1 MKKKGFTLIE
11 LLAVIVILAIIMVI
25 AVPKIID
32 VIESSRKS
40 AAKSSAELYVEAIEL
55 KTAMGSLNSNKY
67 PDKDDYLY
75 DEIKVDIKGEGPTS
89 GNYSLKNGKVVSGN
103 FCVNGYEVV
112 FQNRKATVLDK
123 CPEGGVKKSGFIKL
137 SSTSG
142 NYIFPTPGTFEV
154 EENLSGGT
162 LSCTSSAEE
171 VATCSVSGTTVTVTP
186 SEPKSEAGYAIL
198 TIKSDETEK
207 YNEASASYVVTTAAK
222 LSVTTNGYEGSYDGQ
237 EHGITVT
244 CSDATITYGM
254 TEGIYDLTENP
265 KFIDAGN
272 YTVYYKIEKEGYVTA
287 TGSET
292 VIITKLNG
300 NLTLPS
306 ESGEIVVGKN
316 TKIIVSDATG
326 DITCESSNTSL
337 ATCSVSGTTITI
349 NGLSFGEALITINVS
364 ESLNYSSTEKLYSV
378 VIRNKTFEDISIKDY
393 VKMTPTSTNY
403 NISTDLTGYDSVQ
416 TINPSE
422 LNLWRVIRI
431 NSDGTIEMVS
441 AYASSVKIYFKGQ
454 SAYKKYSGSLNT
466 IVKQYANNKYTIATR
481 PVGYKGQLDVVN
493 ATLSAAA
500 CGNKKTSNNTLESV
514 GCGEILYTSDFNLLK
529 SYQLHRA
536 TVVNGSNIVGYW
548 LGSRSFSYN
557 TSTWYSWGGRA
568 ASAAGD
574 TGVGAMYTY
583 DREFFDPSPPCYTIR
598 PIVTLKSGLT
608 ATGTGTRS
616 DPFVLQ

>member
-32 VIESSRKS
+32 VIESSKKS

-123 CPEGGVKKSGFIKL
+123 CPEGGVKLSGFIKL

-142 NYIFPTPGTFEV
+142 NYIYPAAGTFEV

-162 LSCTSSAEE
+162 LSCTSSDEE

-186 SEPKSEAGYAIL
+186 SEPKTEGGYAVL
-198 TIKSDETEK
+198 TIKSAETEK
-207 YNEASASYVVTTAAK
+207 YKEASASYVVTTAAK
-222 LSVTTNGYEGSYDGQ
+222 LSVTANGYEGSYDGQ

-287 TGSET
+287 TGNET
-292 VIITKLNG
+292 VIISKLNG

-306 ESGEIVVGKN
+306 ESGEVYVGKSI
-316 TKIIVSDATG
+316 TLEVSDATG

-337 ATCSVSGTTITI
+337 ATCLVSDTTLTI
-349 NGLSFGEALITINVS
+349 NGLSAGTATITISVEENTNYTKLSKIYTLKVNNKVYYNGEVVYYNPVTGVKCSSSSAVSSTGTKTGCLKWHAFNDTDSSMTVNLLLDHNTTALVPWNSSGNNTQGMKEAQTELNKLVS
-364 ESLNYSSTEKLYSV
+364 ESKWKNTPRLISAYEVAEIIGNTEFNGTYSSPIVKFSGVSWLYNYTYNCSSFGCIYNDNTEYSYGTQSHG
-378 VIRNKTFEDISIKDY
+378 IFGY
-393 VKMTPTSTNY
+393 WTSTPVSDN
-403 NISTDLTGYDSVQ
+403 
-416 TINPSE
+416 SE
-422 LNLWRVIRI
+422 FVWRVTRVGELYMSYAYR
-431 NSDGTIEMVS
+431 SDGLIS
-441 AYASSVKIYFKGQ
+441 DDGI
-454 SAYKKYSGSLNT
+454 
-466 IVKQYANNKYTIATR
+466 R
-481 PVGYKGQLDVVN
+481 PVITVDK
-493 ATLSAAA
+493 S
-500 CGNKKTSNNTLESV
+500 
-514 GCGEILYTSDFNLLK
+514 ILN
-529 SYQLHRA
+529 
-536 TVVNGSNIVGYW
+536 
-548 LGSRSFSYN
+548 
-557 TSTWYSWGGRA
+557 
-568 ASAAGD
+568 
-574 TGVGAMYTY
+574 
-583 DREFFDPSPPCYTIR
+583 
-598 PIVTLKSGLT
+598 
-608 ATGTGTRS
+608 
-616 DPFVLQ
+616 